1 MNNIFKLNFLPMT
14 NSGQPFIKNVD
25 KKIQTLSS
33 LSYNPEERFIFKM
46 NTYLIIND
54 SMNFVYD
61 IFHKR
66 KND

>member
-1 MNNIFKLNFLPMT
+1 MRTNRFQTGDELRATFYEKCRLENPNFDEL
-14 NSGQPFIKNVD
+14 
-25 KKIQTLSS
+25 
-33 LSYNPEERFIFKM
+33 NPEEKYIFIM
-46 NTYLIIND
+46 NYDLIIND